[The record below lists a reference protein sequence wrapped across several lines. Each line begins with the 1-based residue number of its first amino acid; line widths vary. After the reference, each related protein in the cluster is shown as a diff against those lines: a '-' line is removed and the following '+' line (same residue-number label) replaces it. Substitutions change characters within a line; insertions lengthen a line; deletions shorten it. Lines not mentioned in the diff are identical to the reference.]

1 MPTVIVKHTV
11 QDYATWKKVFDTD
24 AVNRET
30 VSTGGRILRSADNA
44 NELTIILHV
53 KHLGKAKE
61 WAHDPKLKETMQGA
75 GVTSVPDIRFYED
88 GESFTV

>member
-11 QDYATWKKVFDTD
+11 RDYSAWKKVFDAD
-24 AVNRET
+24 AVNREA
-30 VSTGGRILRSADNA
+30 VSTGGNIFRSAEDP
-44 NELTIILHV
+44 NEVTIMLHV

-75 GVTSVPDIRFYED
+75 GVTSMPDIRFYED
-88 GESFTV
+88 GESFAV